1 MKFHNVFFETWEIYA
16 NLKNHQLDLIVRI
29 LKASLKKIAV
39 KDTKKDKFKVNVLV

>member
-16 NLKNHQLDLIVRI
+16 YRRI
-29 LKASLKKIAV
+29 LKASLKKIAA